1 MSTTAGIPCHSGTV
15 GAAPVSGA
23 YPPAPRLARRIVKA
37 HARGLAEGEAE
48 ALRAAVAD
56 VRALRAAFDAAS
68 ERAHAEPGFIAR
80 MQALAEGALS
90 GGPDDDPCDVFA
102 YLLDA
107 AAKIE
112 DAIRAAPVRS
122 VVALWAKAEMVAESM
137 THGDHAGDRAL
148 LAELA
153 RGLDRLARTLPD
165 LALPVLD
172 E

>member
-1 MSTTAGIPCHSGTV
+1 MSTTAGNSPHSGTV

-23 YPPAPRLARRIVKA
+23 YPPPPRLARRIVKV

-90 GGPDDDPCDVFA
+90 GGPDDDPGDVFA

-112 DAIRAAPVRS
+112 DAIQTAPVRS
-122 VVALWAKAEMVAESM
+122 VVALWAKAEMVAQSM

-153 RGLDRLARTLPD
+153 RGLDRLARKWPD
-165 LALPVLD
+165 LALPVH
-172 E
+172 EG